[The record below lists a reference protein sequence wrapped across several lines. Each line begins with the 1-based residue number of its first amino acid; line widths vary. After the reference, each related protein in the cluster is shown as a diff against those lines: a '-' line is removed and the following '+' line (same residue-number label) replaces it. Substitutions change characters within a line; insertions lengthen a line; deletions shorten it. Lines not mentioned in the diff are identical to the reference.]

1 MPTLNAS
8 FTAEQ
13 NFWHGIRSVGQ
24 HSRKKRIGIAT
35 ETEFVAASLN
45 QRNNTAVFSVSHK
58 IRGVLQKNSSLTL
71 LSTTYVSGYTNVFNT
86 ACILAAFFG
95 RRISWVSGE
104 DSGHQFY
111 FQRISVATV
120 SLDPL
125 TPFTAAFSL
134 TRSFHPRPRRSR
146 NMYGGRKSPYSRRER
161 TATICFHSPVITNG
175 S

>member
-1 MPTLNAS
+1 MPVLPLNKITDMAS
-8 FTAEQ
+8 
-13 NFWHGIRSVGQ
+13 GQ
-24 HSRKKRIGIAT
+24 LANTVEKKRIGIAT

-45 QRNNTAVFSVSHK
+45 QRNNTAVFFGFPQNT
-58 IRGVLQKNSSLTL
+58 RGVAKDSSLTL

-86 ACILAAFFG
+86 AFILAAFSG